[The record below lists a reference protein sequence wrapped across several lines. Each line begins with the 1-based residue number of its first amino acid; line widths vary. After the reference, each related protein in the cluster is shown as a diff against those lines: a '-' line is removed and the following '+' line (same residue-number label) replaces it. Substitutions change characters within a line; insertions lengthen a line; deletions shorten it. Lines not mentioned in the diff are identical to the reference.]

1 MTIVNVS
8 NKILLG
14 VGVYLVVAEE
24 TLVELANI
32 VMKSNVVVHVGNL
45 LVTMLT

>member
-8 NKILLG
+8 DKTLLG
-14 VGVYLVVAEE
+14 VGIYLVVAEE
-24 TLVELANI
+24 TLEELANI
-32 VMKSNVVVHVGNL
+32 VMKSTVVGNAGDL